1 MLASAIIPAA
11 GSGKRF
17 GEKKQLKK
25 LSGSPLIHYTLTPFL
40 ESSAIADI
48 VIAAQ
53 KKDFDKLASVVDS
66 IATKKKIS
74 IIEGGDTRQGS
85 ISKALAQINSNTEYV
100 CVHDAARPFV
110 SRELIEKLINA
121 LKTCDAVTVGRKSTD
136 TLKECIDG
144 IVRRTI
150 DRKKIWQVQT
160 PQAFTKE
167 VIMNAYELAEKQ
179 NILATD
185 DSSLVEEAGYQVNI
199 INDSSINFKITTK
212 EDWIMAEALL
222 RFKKN
227 V

>member
-17 GEKKQLKK
+17 GEKKQLKE
-25 LSGSPLIHYTLTPFL
+25 LRGRPLIYYTLTPFV
-40 ESSAIADI
+40 ESSAIFDI
-48 VIAAQ
+48 IIAAQ

-66 IATKKKIS
+66 IATEKKIS

-85 ISKALAQINSNTEYV
+85 ISNALAQINSNTEYV

-136 TLKECIDG
+136 TLKECTDG
-144 IVRRTI
+144 IFSRTI

>member
-1 MLASAIIPAA
+1 MKSC
-11 GSGKRF
+11 K
-17 GEKKQLKK
+17 
-25 LSGSPLIHYTLTPFL
+25 
-40 ESSAIADI
+40 
-48 VIAAQ
+48 
-53 KKDFDKLASVVDS
+53 
-66 IATKKKIS
+66 
-74 IIEGGDTRQGS
+74 
-85 ISKALAQINSNTEYV
+85 
-100 CVHDAARPFV
+100 
-110 SRELIEKLINA
+110 
-121 LKTCDAVTVGRKSTD
+121 AVTVGHKSTD
-136 TLKECIDG
+136 TLKEYSDG
-144 IVRRTI
+144 VVTRTL

-212 EDWIMAEALL
+212 EDWIMAEAIL

>member
-1 MLASAIIPAA
+1 M
-11 GSGKRF
+11 
-17 GEKKQLKK
+17 
-25 LSGSPLIHYTLTPFL
+25 
-40 ESSAIADI
+40 
-48 VIAAQ
+48 
-53 KKDFDKLASVVDS
+53 ASVVDS

-136 TLKECIDG
+136 TLKECADG

-222 RFKKN
+222 RYKKN

>member
-17 GEKKQLKK
+17 GEKKQLKE
-25 LSGSPLIHYTLTPFL
+25 LSGRPLIHYTLTPFL
-40 ESSAIADI
+40 ESSVIGDI
-48 VIAAQ
+48 IIAAQ
-53 KKDFDKLASVVDS
+53 KKDFDKLAYVVDS
-66 IATKKKIS
+66 IATEKKIS

-85 ISKALAQINSNTEYV
+85 ISKALAKINSNTKYV

-136 TLKECIDG
+136 TLKECTDG
-144 IVRRTI
+144 IFSRTI

-222 RFKKN
+222 RLKKN